1 MPEKKPV
8 TQQQKIMLAILGVIG
23 LFVFYKRAFAPLGK
37 KAKQYKEE
45 IRKKEQR
52 LAHIR
57 AKIARFDEL
66 MREYEELKKEVEIA
80 EKKLPRKKEIPKL
93 LKNIT
98 DIGRKYG
105 IDIDNFRPAGSSTKQ
120 SYTEHYFA
128 ISIKST
134 YHKIASFFAEI
145 GQQERIMSIKDL
157 ILNPKNPTPEDP
169 TDMQANFTLVVY
181 TFKGK

>member
-1 MPEKKPV
+1 MLEKKPV
-8 TQQQKIMLAILGVIG
+8 TKQQKVMLAVVALIG
-23 LFVFYKRAFAPLGK
+23 FFVFYKRAFAPLGK

-45 IRKKEQR
+45 IRKKQQR

-57 AKIARFDEL
+57 AKIAMLDEL
-66 MREYEELKKEVEIA
+66 EREYEDLKKEVEIA
-80 EKKLPRKKEIPKL
+80 EKKLPRRKEIPEL
-93 LKNIT
+93 LRSIT

-105 IDIDNFRPAGSSTKQ
+105 IDIDNFRPAGSSTKGN
-120 SYTEHYFA
+120 YTEHYFA
-128 ISIKST
+128 MNIKST

-145 GQQERIMSIKDL
+145 GQQERIMNVKDL
-157 ILNPKNPTPEDP
+157 ILNPKKPTLEDP